1 MPGKLPKIV
10 GDRVHLQ
17 QVILNLLL
25 NSLDALKEIRGGQQQ
40 IVIRASQTAN
50 SMVELAVID
59 CGTGFAAEQ
68 LQHLFEPFYTTKP
81 QGTGIGLAISKTIV
95 EMHGGEITAE
105 NNPEGG
111 STVRFTVKQAQEAE
125 EQA

>member
-1 MPGKLPKIV
+1 
-10 GDRVHLQ
+10 
-17 QVILNLLL
+17 
-25 NSLDALKEIRGGQQQ
+25 
-40 IVIRASQTAN
+40 
-50 SMVELAVID
+50 MVELAVID
-59 CGTGFAAEQ
+59 RGTGFTAEQ
-68 LQHLFEPFYTTKP
+68 LRHLFEPFYTTKP

>member
-1 MPGKLPKIV
+1 LPKIV

-25 NSLDALKEIRGGQQQ
+25 NSLDAMNEINEGQRQ
-40 IVIRASQTAN
+40 IVIRASQT
-50 SMVELAVID
+50 MDKVVELAVID
-59 CGTGFAAEQ
+59 RGTGFAAEQ